1 MTTPAIGSV
10 GVLVRL
16 LLPLVDSFSQKYKRL
31 SSFQRFWLL
40 AFVLYRPCCRKST
53 NRLRSINGSSA
64 WLLYLI
70 EPAVLKVQITYE
82 VSTSSPAVVCTLAL
96 TALLHGA
103 NDSAHPA
110 NSEFAR
116 LSHAVTKSDEKLNN
130 PRRIDKIRKKE
141 DSMYSR

>member
-1 MTTPAIGSV
+1 M
-10 GVLVRL
+10 
-16 LLPLVDSFSQKYKRL
+16 
-31 SSFQRFWLL
+31 
-40 AFVLYRPCCRKST
+40 
-53 NRLRSINGSSA
+53 
-64 WLLYLI
+64 YLI

-82 VSTSSPAVVCTLAL
+82 VSTSSPAAVCTLTL

-116 LSHAVTKSDEKLNN
+116 LSHAVTNSDEKLNN